1 MLICLGATL
10 YFLRLRNPE
19 ALEQFQLL
27 ATMNKAYR
35 ALDMATGTRGAHRNQ
50 LKQMDETTLLPIHL
64 PRGLYNIISAYSAA
78 TGISKN
84 ALLGR
89 FLEAGLIMYMLGR
102 NTLLKTV
109 VSLEHERKTS
119 SSGTSA

>member
-19 ALEQFQLL
+19 ALEQFKLL
-27 ATMNKAYR
+27 TTMNKAYG
-35 ALDMATGTRGAHRNQ
+35 ALDMGIRRRRGRRNEP
-50 LKQMDETTLLPIHL
+50 KQMDETTLLPTHL

-84 ALLGR
+84 ALLSR
-89 FLEAGLIMYMLGR
+89 FLEAGFIMYMLGQ

-109 VSLEHERKTS
+109 ISLEHEGKTS